1 MNYEEKIE
9 YAEPVVIEKRLMQQL
24 IDPSADV
31 RPLDTEAAE
40 KFLAEYEVLRFE
52 NPLETQICKPFG
64 GEKETE
70 CVTASAVKKET
81 IKEIDAFEHDLDEA
95 RQNRLRAEYLQ
106 ECKSGKEIKP
116 LFGVDIEYENIPWNN
131 PLDEE
136 EMDYLTQITPT
147 SFVLDPKAEPNRVD
161 MLDSALVTKFGA
173 FLNKKNGEIEDD
185 KYYCAPEFRRNEV
198 CYYGT
203 LRLRLYE
210 AGDQVKSFGNWIEQT
225 KSWTG
230 VFDLS
235 QLNFDD
241 KKDIEYALKDLPE
254 KLLREKVFQGAK
266 EDELFWR
273 ENVTAPIEQTLNLL
287 KEPNKAIRLQ
297 VKEKDQSM
305 ADVLERDI
313 REKAEERWKAI
324 ETERNQSKEVLTPEN
339 RRVFDVLFSAYVATE
354 DLQTTLGC
362 KWHWKSGCSVCLL
375 QLRKKAFPSASMNT
389 QWTLR
394 AEIKRS
400 FRSSSPPAS
409 GKNNKNRRRRWQS
422 VLKNKL
428 TTSATIFIST
438 RPTFPTSST
447 GRNAQTACLRMN

>member
-1 MNYEEKIE
+1 MKYEEKIE

-24 IDPSADV
+24 IDPGTDV
-31 RPLDTEAAE
+31 RPLDAKAAE

-81 IKEIDAFEHDLDEA
+81 IKEIDAFEHDLDETI
-95 RQNRLRAEYLQ
+95 QSRLRAEYLQ

-136 EMDYLTQITPT
+136 EMDYLNRITPT

-210 AGDQVKSFGNWIEQT
+210 AGDQVKSFGNWNEQT
-225 KSWTG
+225 KSWSG

-254 KLLREKVFQGAK
+254 KLLRENVFHGAK

-273 ENVTAPIEQTLNLL
+273 ENITAPIEQTLNFL
-287 KEPNKAIRLQ
+287 KEPKQTIKLQ

-324 ETERNQSKEVLTPEN
+324 ETERNQSKAVLTPEN
-339 RRVFDVLFSAYVATE
+339 RKVFDVLFGAYIATE
-354 DLQTTLGC
+354 ELQNHPRLQSALEKRLLGMF
-362 KWHWKSGCSVCLL
+362 VAA
-375 QLRKKAFPSASMNT
+375 QKKGVSLELNEYSMDAPSRNQT
-389 QWTLR
+389 IIQV
-394 AEIKRS
+394 KQ
-400 FRSSSPPAS
+400 PARDRE
-409 GKNNKNRRRRWQS
+409 KQ
-422 VLKNKL
+422 
-428 TTSATIFIST
+428 
-438 RPTFPTSST
+438 
-447 GRNAQTACLRMN
+447 

>member
-354 DLQTTLGC
+354 DLQNHPRLQMALEKAAARYVC
-362 KWHWKSGCSVCLL
+362 CSSEK
-375 QLRKKAFPSASMNT
+375 RRFP
-389 QWTLR
+389 
-394 AEIKRS
+394 
-400 FRSSSPPAS
+400 
-409 GKNNKNRRRRWQS
+409 
-422 VLKNKL
+422 
-428 TTSATIFIST
+428 
-438 RPTFPTSST
+438 RP
-447 GRNAQTACLRMN
+447 Q

>member
-9 YAEPVVIEKRLMQQL
+9 YAEPLVIEKRLMQQL
-24 IDPSADV
+24 IDPGTDI
-31 RPLDTEAAE
+31 RPLNAEAAE
-40 KFLAEYEVLRFE
+40 IFLSEYEVLRFE
-52 NPLETQICKPFG
+52 NPLETQICKPFC

-70 CVTASAVKKET
+70 CVTALAVKKET
-81 IKEIDAFEHDLDEA
+81 IKKIDALEHDLDEA
-95 RQNRLRAEYLQ
+95 RQNQWRTEYLQ
-106 ECKSGKEIKP
+106 DCKSGMEVKP
-116 LFGVDIEYENIPWNN
+116 LFGVDIEYDNISWNN

-136 EMDYLTQITPT
+136 EMDYLNRITPT

-210 AGDQVKSFGNWIEQT
+210 AGDQVKSFGNWNEQT
-225 KSWTG
+225 KSWSG

-254 KLLREKVFQGAK
+254 KLLREKVFHGAK

-273 ENVTAPIEQTLNLL
+273 ENITAPIEQTLNLL
-287 KEPNKAIRLQ
+287 KEPKQTIKLQ

-324 ETERNQSKEVLTPEN
+324 ETERNQSKAVLTPEN
-339 RRVFDVLFSAYVATE
+339 RKVFDVLFGAYIATE
-354 DLQTTLGC
+354 ELQNHPRLQSALEKRLLGMF
-362 KWHWKSGCSVCLL
+362 VAA
-375 QLRKKAFPSASMNT
+375 QKKGVSLELNEYSMDAPSRNQT
-389 QWTLR
+389 IIQV
-394 AEIKRS
+394 KQ
-400 FRSSSPPAS
+400 PARDRE
-409 GKNNKNRRRRWQS
+409 KQ
-422 VLKNKL
+422 
-428 TTSATIFIST
+428 
-438 RPTFPTSST
+438 
-447 GRNAQTACLRMN
+447 

>member
-1 MNYEEKIE
+1 MKYEEKIE
-9 YAEPVVIEKRLMQQL
+9 FAEPVVIEKRLMQQL
-24 IDPSADV
+24 SDPGTDF
-31 RPLDTEAAE
+31 RPLNAEAAE
-40 KFLAEYEVLRFE
+40 IFLAEYEVLRFE

-81 IKEIDAFEHDLDEA
+81 IKEIDAFEHDLDETI
-95 RQNRLRAEYLQ
+95 QSRLRAEYLQ

-136 EMDYLTQITPT
+136 EMDYLNRITPT

-210 AGDQVKSFGNWIEQT
+210 AGDQVKSFGNWNEQT
-225 KSWTG
+225 KSWSG

-273 ENVTAPIEQTLNLL
+273 ENVTTPIEQTLDLL
-287 KEPNKAIRLQ
+287 KEPQQTIKLQ

-324 ETERNQSKEVLTPEN
+324 ETERNQSKAVLTPEN
-339 RRVFDVLFSAYVATE
+339 RKVFDVLFGAYIATE
-354 DLQTTLGC
+354 ELQNHPRLQSALEKRLLGMF
-362 KWHWKSGCSVCLL
+362 VAA
-375 QLRKKAFPSASMNT
+375 QKKGVSLELNEYSMDAPSRNQT
-389 QWTLR
+389 IIQV
-394 AEIKRS
+394 KQ
-400 FRSSSPPAS
+400 PARDRE
-409 GKNNKNRRRRWQS
+409 KQ
-422 VLKNKL
+422 
-428 TTSATIFIST
+428 
-438 RPTFPTSST
+438 
-447 GRNAQTACLRMN
+447 

>member
-9 YAEPVVIEKRLMQQL
+9 YAEPVVIEKRLMQHL

-287 KEPNKAIRLQ
+287 KEPNRAIRLQ

-354 DLQTTLGC
+354 DLQNHPRLQMALEKRLLGMF
-362 KWHWKSGCSVCLL
+362 VAA
-375 QLRKKAFPSASMNT
+375 QKKGVSLGLNEYSMDAPSRNQT
-389 QWTLR
+389 IIQV
-394 AEIKRS
+394 KQ
-400 FRSSSPPAS
+400 PARERE
-409 GKNNKNRRRRWQS
+409 KQ
-422 VLKNKL
+422 
-428 TTSATIFIST
+428 
-438 RPTFPTSST
+438 
-447 GRNAQTACLRMN
+447 

>member
-1 MNYEEKIE
+1 MKYEEKIE

-24 IDPSADV
+24 INPGTDV
-31 RPLDTEAAE
+31 RPLDAKAAE
-40 KFLAEYEVLRFE
+40 KFLAEYEALRFE

-81 IKEIDAFEHDLDEA
+81 IKEIDAFEHDLDET

-136 EMDYLTQITPT
+136 EMDYLNRITPT

-210 AGDQVKSFGNWIEQT
+210 AGDQVKSFGNWNEQT
-225 KSWTG
+225 KSWSG

-254 KLLREKVFQGAK
+254 KLLREKVFHGAK

-273 ENVTAPIEQTLNLL
+273 ENVTAPIEQTLNFL
-287 KEPNKAIRLQ
+287 KEPKQTIKLQ
-297 VKEKDQSM
+297 VNEKDQSM
-305 ADVLERDI
+305 ADVLERGI

-324 ETERNQSKEVLTPEN
+324 ETERNQSKAVLTPEN
-339 RRVFDVLFSAYVATE
+339 RKVFDVLFGAYIATE
-354 DLQTTLGC
+354 ELQNHPRLQSALEKRLLGMF
-362 KWHWKSGCSVCLL
+362 VAA
-375 QLRKKAFPSASMNT
+375 QKKGVSLELNEYSMDAPSRNQT
-389 QWTLR
+389 IIQV
-394 AEIKRS
+394 KQ
-400 FRSSSPPAS
+400 PARDRE
-409 GKNNKNRRRRWQS
+409 KQ
-422 VLKNKL
+422 
-428 TTSATIFIST
+428 
-438 RPTFPTSST
+438 
-447 GRNAQTACLRMN
+447 

>member
-9 YAEPVVIEKRLMQQL
+9 YAEPLVIEKRLMQQL
-24 IDPSADV
+24 IDPGTDI
-31 RPLDTEAAE
+31 RPLNAEAAE
-40 KFLAEYEVLRFE
+40 IFLAEYEVLRFE
-52 NPLETQICKPFG
+52 NPLETQICKPFC

-70 CVTASAVKKET
+70 CVTALAVKKET
-81 IKEIDAFEHDLDEA
+81 IKKIDALEHDLDEA
-95 RQNRLRAEYLQ
+95 RQNQWRTEYLQ
-106 ECKSGKEIKP
+106 DCKSGMEVKP
-116 LFGVDIEYENIPWNN
+116 LFGVDIEYDNISWNN

-136 EMDYLTQITPT
+136 EMDYLNRITPT

-210 AGDQVKSFGNWIEQT
+210 AGDQVKSFGNWNEQT
-225 KSWTG
+225 KSWSG

-254 KLLREKVFQGAK
+254 KLLREKVFHGAK

-273 ENVTAPIEQTLNLL
+273 ENITAPIEQTLNLL
-287 KEPNKAIRLQ
+287 KEPKQTIKLQ

-324 ETERNQSKEVLTPEN
+324 ETERNQSKAVLTPEN
-339 RRVFDVLFSAYVATE
+339 RKVFDVLFGAYIATE
-354 DLQTTLGC
+354 ELQN
-362 KWHWKSGCSVCLL
+362 H
-375 QLRKKAFPSASMNT
+375 PSIN
-389 QWTLR
+389 
-394 AEIKRS
+394 
-400 FRSSSPPAS
+400 F
-409 GKNNKNRRRRWQS
+409 
-422 VLKNKL
+422 
-428 TTSATIFIST
+428 
-438 RPTFPTSST
+438 
-447 GRNAQTACLRMN
+447 

>member
-273 ENVTAPIEQTLNLL
+273 ENVTAPIEQTLRLL
-287 KEPNKAIRLQ
+287 EEPKKEIKLQ
-297 VKEKDQSM
+297 VKEKDLSM
-305 ADVLERDI
+305 ADVLERSI

-324 ETERNQSKEVLTPEN
+324 ETERNQSKAVLTPEN
-339 RRVFDVLFSAYVATE
+339 RKVFDVLFSAYVATE
-354 DLQTTLGC
+354 DLQNHPRLQ
-362 KWHWKSGCSVCLL
+362 KALEKQLLSVFVAA
-375 QLRKKAFPSASMNT
+375 QKKGITVGLNEYSMDAPSRNQT
-389 QWTLR
+389 IIQV
-394 AEIKRS
+394 KQ
-400 FRSSSPPAS
+400 PARDRE
-409 GKNNKNRRRRWQS
+409 KQ
-422 VLKNKL
+422 
-428 TTSATIFIST
+428 
-438 RPTFPTSST
+438 
-447 GRNAQTACLRMN
+447 

>member
-1 MNYEEKIE
+1 MNYEEIIE
-9 YAEPVVIEKRLMQQL
+9 YAEPLVIEKRLMQQL
-24 IDPSADV
+24 IDPGTDI
-31 RPLDTEAAE
+31 RPLNAEAAE
-40 KFLAEYEVLRFE
+40 IFLAEYEVLRFE
-52 NPLETQICKPFG
+52 NPLETQICKPFC

-70 CVTASAVKKET
+70 CVTALAVKKET
-81 IKEIDAFEHDLDEA
+81 IKKIDALEHDLDEA
-95 RQNRLRAEYLQ
+95 RQNQWRTEYLQ
-106 ECKSGKEIKP
+106 DCKSGMEVKP
-116 LFGVDIEYENIPWNN
+116 LFGVDIEYDNISWNN

-136 EMDYLTQITPT
+136 EMDYLNRITPT

-210 AGDQVKSFGNWIEQT
+210 AGDQVKSFGNWNEQT
-225 KSWTG
+225 KSWSG

-254 KLLREKVFQGAK
+254 KLLREKVFHGAK

-273 ENVTAPIEQTLNLL
+273 ENITAPIEQTLNLL
-287 KEPNKAIRLQ
+287 KEPKQTIKLQ

-324 ETERNQSKEVLTPEN
+324 ETERNQSKAVLTPEN
-339 RRVFDVLFSAYVATE
+339 RKVFDVLFGAYIATE
-354 DLQTTLGC
+354 ELQNHPRLQSALEKRLLGMF
-362 KWHWKSGCSVCLL
+362 VAA
-375 QLRKKAFPSASMNT
+375 QKKGVSLELNEYSMDAPSRNQT
-389 QWTLR
+389 IIQV
-394 AEIKRS
+394 KQ
-400 FRSSSPPAS
+400 PARDRE
-409 GKNNKNRRRRWQS
+409 KQ
-422 VLKNKL
+422 
-428 TTSATIFIST
+428 
-438 RPTFPTSST
+438 
-447 GRNAQTACLRMN
+447 

>member
-1 MNYEEKIE
+1 MKYEEKIE

-24 IDPSADV
+24 INPGTDV
-31 RPLDTEAAE
+31 RPLDAKAAE

-81 IKEIDAFEHDLDEA
+81 IKEIDAFEHDLDET

-136 EMDYLTQITPT
+136 EMDYLNRITPT

-210 AGDQVKSFGNWIEQT
+210 AGDQVKSFGNWNEQT
-225 KSWTG
+225 KSWSG

-254 KLLREKVFQGAK
+254 KLLREKVFHGAK

-273 ENVTAPIEQTLNLL
+273 ENVTAPIEQTLNFL
-287 KEPNKAIRLQ
+287 KEPKQTIKLQ
-297 VKEKDQSM
+297 VNEKDQSM
-305 ADVLERDI
+305 ADVLERGI

-324 ETERNQSKEVLTPEN
+324 ETERNQSKAVLTPEN
-339 RRVFDVLFSAYVATE
+339 RKVFDVLFGAYIATE
-354 DLQTTLGC
+354 ELQNHPRLQSALEKRLLGMF
-362 KWHWKSGCSVCLL
+362 VAA
-375 QLRKKAFPSASMNT
+375 QKKGVSLELNEYSMDAPSRNQT
-389 QWTLR
+389 IIQV
-394 AEIKRS
+394 KQ
-400 FRSSSPPAS
+400 PARDRE
-409 GKNNKNRRRRWQS
+409 KQ
-422 VLKNKL
+422 
-428 TTSATIFIST
+428 
-438 RPTFPTSST
+438 
-447 GRNAQTACLRMN
+447 

>member
-9 YAEPVVIEKRLMQQL
+9 YSEPVVIEKRLMQQL

-31 RPLDTEAAE
+31 RPLDAKAAE

-106 ECKSGKEIKP
+106 ECKTGKEIKP

-136 EMDYLTQITPT
+136 EMDYLNQITPT

-210 AGDQVKSFGNWIEQT
+210 AGDQVKSFGNWNEQT
-225 KSWTG
+225 KSWSG

-254 KLLREKVFQGAK
+254 KLLREKVFHGAK

-273 ENVTAPIEQTLNLL
+273 ENVTAPIEQTLILL
-287 KEPNKAIRLQ
+287 KEPKQTIKLQ

-313 REKAEERWKAI
+313 REKAEARWKAI

-339 RRVFDVLFSAYVATE
+339 RQVFDVLFSAYVATE
-354 DLQTTLGC
+354 DLQNHPRLQMALEKRLLGMF
-362 KWHWKSGCSVCLL
+362 VAA
-375 QLRKKAFPSASMNT
+375 QKKGVSLGLNEYSMDAPSRNQT
-389 QWTLR
+389 IIQV
-394 AEIKRS
+394 KQ
-400 FRSSSPPAS
+400 PARDRE
-409 GKNNKNRRRRWQS
+409 KQ
-422 VLKNKL
+422 
-428 TTSATIFIST
+428 
-438 RPTFPTSST
+438 
-447 GRNAQTACLRMN
+447 

>member
-24 IDPSADV
+24 IDPGTDI
-31 RPLDTEAAE
+31 RPLNAEAAE
-40 KFLAEYEVLRFE
+40 IFLAEYEVLRFE
-52 NPLETQICKPFG
+52 NPLETQICKPFC

-70 CVTASAVKKET
+70 CVTALAVKKET
-81 IKEIDAFEHDLDEA
+81 IKKIDALEHDLDEA
-95 RQNRLRAEYLQ
+95 RQNQWRTEYLQ
-106 ECKSGKEIKP
+106 DCKSGMEVKP
-116 LFGVDIEYENIPWNN
+116 LFGVDIEYDNISWNN

-136 EMDYLTQITPT
+136 EMDYLNRITPT

-210 AGDQVKSFGNWIEQT
+210 AGDQVKSFGNWNEQT
-225 KSWTG
+225 KSWSG

-254 KLLREKVFQGAK
+254 KLLREKVFHGAK

-273 ENVTAPIEQTLNLL
+273 ENITAPIEQTLNLL
-287 KEPNKAIRLQ
+287 KEPKQTIKLQ

-324 ETERNQSKEVLTPEN
+324 ETERNQSKAVLTPEN
-339 RRVFDVLFSAYVATE
+339 RKVFDVLFGAYIATE
-354 DLQTTLGC
+354 ELQNHPRLQSALEKRLLGMF
-362 KWHWKSGCSVCLL
+362 VAA
-375 QLRKKAFPSASMNT
+375 QKKGVSLELNEYSMDAPSRNQT
-389 QWTLR
+389 IIQV
-394 AEIKRS
+394 KQ
-400 FRSSSPPAS
+400 PARDRE
-409 GKNNKNRRRRWQS
+409 KQ
-422 VLKNKL
+422 
-428 TTSATIFIST
+428 
-438 RPTFPTSST
+438 
-447 GRNAQTACLRMN
+447 

>member
-1 MNYEEKIE
+1 MKYEEKIE

-24 IDPSADV
+24 IDPGTDV
-31 RPLDTEAAE
+31 RPLHAKAAE

-81 IKEIDAFEHDLDEA
+81 IKEIDAFEHDLDETI
-95 RQNRLRAEYLQ
+95 QSRLRAEYLQ

-136 EMDYLTQITPT
+136 EMDYLNRITPT

-210 AGDQVKSFGNWIEQT
+210 AGDQVKSFGNWNEQT
-225 KSWTG
+225 KSWSG

-241 KKDIEYALKDLPE
+241 KKDIEYALKDLPA
-254 KLLREKVFQGAK
+254 KLLREKVFHGAK

-273 ENVTAPIEQTLNLL
+273 ENITAPIEQTLNLL
-287 KEPNKAIRLQ
+287 KEPKQTIKLQ

-324 ETERNQSKEVLTPEN
+324 ETERNQSKAVLTPEN
-339 RRVFDVLFSAYVATE
+339 RKVFDVLFGAYIATE
-354 DLQTTLGC
+354 ELQNHPRLQSALEKRLLGMF
-362 KWHWKSGCSVCLL
+362 VAA
-375 QLRKKAFPSASMNT
+375 QKKGVSLELNEYSMDAPSRNQT
-389 QWTLR
+389 IIQV
-394 AEIKRS
+394 KQ
-400 FRSSSPPAS
+400 PARDRE
-409 GKNNKNRRRRWQS
+409 KQ
-422 VLKNKL
+422 
-428 TTSATIFIST
+428 
-438 RPTFPTSST
+438 
-447 GRNAQTACLRMN
+447 

>member
-1 MNYEEKIE
+1 MKYEEKIE

-24 IDPSADV
+24 IDPGTDV
-31 RPLDTEAAE
+31 RPLDAKAAE

-81 IKEIDAFEHDLDEA
+81 IKEIDAFEHDLDETI
-95 RQNRLRAEYLQ
+95 QSRLRAEYLK

-136 EMDYLTQITPT
+136 EMDYLNRITPT

-173 FLNKKNGEIEDD
+173 FLNKKNGEIEED

-210 AGDQVKSFGNWIEQT
+210 AGDQVKSFGNWNEQT
-225 KSWTG
+225 KSWSG

-241 KKDIEYALKDLPE
+241 KKDIEYALKDLPD

-273 ENVTAPIEQTLNLL
+273 ENVTAPIEQTLDLL
-287 KEPNKAIRLQ
+287 KEPQQTIKLQ

-324 ETERNQSKEVLTPEN
+324 ETERNQSKAVLTPEN
-339 RRVFDVLFSAYVATE
+339 RKVFDVLFGAYIATE
-354 DLQTTLGC
+354 ELQNHPRLQSALEKRLLGMF
-362 KWHWKSGCSVCLL
+362 VAA
-375 QLRKKAFPSASMNT
+375 QKKGVSLELNEYSMDAPSRNQT
-389 QWTLR
+389 IIQV
-394 AEIKRS
+394 KQ
-400 FRSSSPPAS
+400 PARDRE
-409 GKNNKNRRRRWQS
+409 KQ
-422 VLKNKL
+422 
-428 TTSATIFIST
+428 
-438 RPTFPTSST
+438 
-447 GRNAQTACLRMN
+447 

>member
-1 MNYEEKIE
+1 MKYEEKIE
-9 YAEPVVIEKRLMQQL
+9 FAEPVVIEKRLMQQL
-24 IDPSADV
+24 IDPGTDV
-31 RPLDTEAAE
+31 RPLDTKAAE

-81 IKEIDAFEHDLDEA
+81 IKEIDAFEHDLDETI
-95 RQNRLRAEYLQ
+95 QSRLRAEYIQ

-136 EMDYLTQITPT
+136 EMDYLNRITPT

-210 AGDQVKSFGNWIEQT
+210 AGDQVKSFGNWNEQT
-225 KSWTG
+225 KSWSG

-273 ENVTAPIEQTLNLL
+273 ENVTTPIEQTLDLL
-287 KEPNKAIRLQ
+287 KEPQQTIKLQ

-324 ETERNQSKEVLTPEN
+324 ETERNQSKAVLTPEN
-339 RRVFDVLFSAYVATE
+339 RKVFDVLFGAYIATE
-354 DLQTTLGC
+354 ELQNHPRLQSALEKRLLGMF
-362 KWHWKSGCSVCLL
+362 VAA
-375 QLRKKAFPSASMNT
+375 QKKGVSLELNEYSMDAPSRNQT
-389 QWTLR
+389 IIQV
-394 AEIKRS
+394 KQ
-400 FRSSSPPAS
+400 PARDRE
-409 GKNNKNRRRRWQS
+409 KQ
-422 VLKNKL
+422 
-428 TTSATIFIST
+428 
-438 RPTFPTSST
+438 
-447 GRNAQTACLRMN
+447 

>member
-9 YAEPVVIEKRLMQQL
+9 YAEPLVIEKRLMQQL
-24 IDPSADV
+24 IDPGTDI
-31 RPLDTEAAE
+31 RPLNAEAAE
-40 KFLAEYEVLRFE
+40 IFLAEYEVLRFE
-52 NPLETQICKPFG
+52 NPLETQICKPFC
-64 GEKETE
+64 GEKEAE
-70 CVTASAVKKET
+70 CVTALAVKKET
-81 IKEIDAFEHDLDEA
+81 IKKIDALEHDLDEA
-95 RQNRLRAEYLQ
+95 RQNQWRTEYLQ
-106 ECKSGKEIKP
+106 DCKSGMEVKP
-116 LFGVDIEYENIPWNN
+116 LFGVDIEYDNISWNN

-136 EMDYLTQITPT
+136 EMDYLNRITPT

-210 AGDQVKSFGNWIEQT
+210 AGDQVKSFGNWNEQT
-225 KSWTG
+225 KSWSG

-254 KLLREKVFQGAK
+254 KLLREKVFHGAK

-273 ENVTAPIEQTLNLL
+273 ENITAPIEQTLNLL
-287 KEPNKAIRLQ
+287 KEPKQTIKLQ

-324 ETERNQSKEVLTPEN
+324 ETERNQSKAVLTPEN
-339 RRVFDVLFSAYVATE
+339 RKVFDVLFGAYIATE
-354 DLQTTLGC
+354 ELQNHPRLQSALEKRLLGMF
-362 KWHWKSGCSVCLL
+362 VAA
-375 QLRKKAFPSASMNT
+375 QKKGVSLELNEYSMDAPSRNQT
-389 QWTLR
+389 IIQV
-394 AEIKRS
+394 KQ
-400 FRSSSPPAS
+400 PARDRE
-409 GKNNKNRRRRWQS
+409 KQ
-422 VLKNKL
+422 
-428 TTSATIFIST
+428 
-438 RPTFPTSST
+438 
-447 GRNAQTACLRMN
+447 

>member
-9 YAEPVVIEKRLMQQL
+9 YAEPLVIEKRLMQQL
-24 IDPSADV
+24 IDPGTDV
-31 RPLDTEAAE
+31 RPLDAKAAE

-70 CVTASAVKKET
+70 CVTALAVKKET
-81 IKEIDAFEHDLDEA
+81 IKKIDALEHDLDEA
-95 RQNRLRAEYLQ
+95 RQNQWRTEYLQ
-106 ECKSGKEIKP
+106 DCKSGMEVKP
-116 LFGVDIEYENIPWNN
+116 LFGVDIEYDNISWNN

-136 EMDYLTQITPT
+136 EMDYLNRITPT

-210 AGDQVKSFGNWIEQT
+210 AGDQVKSFGNWNEQT
-225 KSWTG
+225 KSWSG

-254 KLLREKVFQGAK
+254 KLLREKVFHGAK

-273 ENVTAPIEQTLNLL
+273 ENITAPIEQTLNLL
-287 KEPNKAIRLQ
+287 KEPKQTIKLQ

-324 ETERNQSKEVLTPEN
+324 ETERNQSKAVLTPEN
-339 RRVFDVLFSAYVATE
+339 RKVFDVLFGAYIATE
-354 DLQTTLGC
+354 ELQNHPRLQSALEKRLLGMF
-362 KWHWKSGCSVCLL
+362 VAA
-375 QLRKKAFPSASMNT
+375 QKKGVSLELNEYSMDAPSRN
-389 QWTLR
+389 Q
-394 AEIKRS
+394 
-400 FRSSSPPAS
+400 
-409 GKNNKNRRRRWQS
+409 
-422 VLKNKL
+422 
-428 TTSATIFIST
+428 TIIQVKQPT
-438 RPTFPTSST
+438 RD
-447 GRNAQTACLRMN
+447 REKQ

>member
-9 YAEPVVIEKRLMQQL
+9 YAEPLVIEKRLMQQL
-24 IDPSADV
+24 IDPGTDI
-31 RPLDTEAAE
+31 RPLNAEAAE
-40 KFLAEYEVLRFE
+40 IFLAEYEVLRFE
-52 NPLETQICKPFG
+52 NPLETQICKPFC

-70 CVTASAVKKET
+70 CVTALAVKKET
-81 IKEIDAFEHDLDEA
+81 IKKIDALEHDLDEA
-95 RQNRLRAEYLQ
+95 RQNQWRTEYLQ
-106 ECKSGKEIKP
+106 DCKSGMEVKP
-116 LFGVDIEYENIPWNN
+116 LFGVDIEYDNISWEN

-147 SFVLDPKAEPNRVD
+147 SFVLDPKGEPGRID
-161 MLDSALVTKFGA
+161 QLDSALITKFGA
-173 FLNKKNGEIEDD
+173 FLNRKNGEIEDD

-210 AGDQVKSFGNWIEQT
+210 AGDQVKSFGNWNEQT
-225 KSWTG
+225 KSWSG

-254 KLLREKVFQGAK
+254 KLLREKVFHGAK

-273 ENVTAPIEQTLNLL
+273 ENITAPIEQTLNLL
-287 KEPNKAIRLQ
+287 KEPKQTIKLQ

-324 ETERNQSKEVLTPEN
+324 ETERNQSKAVLTPEN
-339 RRVFDVLFSAYVATE
+339 RKVFDVLFGAYIATE
-354 DLQTTLGC
+354 ELQNHPRLQSALEKRLLGMF
-362 KWHWKSGCSVCLL
+362 VAA
-375 QLRKKAFPSASMNT
+375 QKKGVSLELNEYSMDAPSRNQT
-389 QWTLR
+389 IIQV
-394 AEIKRS
+394 KQ
-400 FRSSSPPAS
+400 PARDRE
-409 GKNNKNRRRRWQS
+409 KQ
-422 VLKNKL
+422 
-428 TTSATIFIST
+428 
-438 RPTFPTSST
+438 
-447 GRNAQTACLRMN
+447 

>member
-324 ETERNQSKEVLTPEN
+324 ETERNQSKAVLTPEN
-339 RRVFDVLFSAYVATE
+339 RKVFDVLFGAYIATE
-354 DLQTTLGC
+354 ELQNHPRLQSALEKRLLGMF
-362 KWHWKSGCSVCLL
+362 VAA
-375 QLRKKAFPSASMNT
+375 QKKGVSLELNEYSMDAPSRNQT
-389 QWTLR
+389 IIQV
-394 AEIKRS
+394 KQ
-400 FRSSSPPAS
+400 PARDRE
-409 GKNNKNRRRRWQS
+409 KQ
-422 VLKNKL
+422 
-428 TTSATIFIST
+428 
-438 RPTFPTSST
+438 
-447 GRNAQTACLRMN
+447 

>member
-1 MNYEEKIE
+1 MKYEEKIE

-24 IDPSADV
+24 IDPGTDV
-31 RPLDTEAAE
+31 RPLDAKAAE

-81 IKEIDAFEHDLDEA
+81 IKEIDVFEHDLDETI
-95 RQNRLRAEYLQ
+95 QSRLRAEYLQ

-136 EMDYLTQITPT
+136 EMEYLNRITPT

-210 AGDQVKSFGNWIEQT
+210 AGDQVKSFGNWNEQT
-225 KSWTG
+225 KSWSG

-254 KLLREKVFQGAK
+254 KLLREKVFHGAK

-273 ENVTAPIEQTLNLL
+273 ENITAPIEQTLNLL
-287 KEPNKAIRLQ
+287 KEPKQTIKLQ

-324 ETERNQSKEVLTPEN
+324 ETERNQSKAVLTPEN
-339 RRVFDVLFSAYVATE
+339 RKVFDVLFGAYIATE
-354 DLQTTLGC
+354 ELQNHPRLQSALEKRLLGMF
-362 KWHWKSGCSVCLL
+362 VAA
-375 QLRKKAFPSASMNT
+375 QKKGVSLELNEYSMDAPSRNQT
-389 QWTLR
+389 IIQV
-394 AEIKRS
+394 KQ
-400 FRSSSPPAS
+400 PARDRE
-409 GKNNKNRRRRWQS
+409 KQ
-422 VLKNKL
+422 
-428 TTSATIFIST
+428 
-438 RPTFPTSST
+438 
-447 GRNAQTACLRMN
+447 

>member
-339 RRVFDVLFSAYVATE
+339 RRVFDVLISAYVATE
-354 DLQTTLGC
+354 DLQNHPRLQMALEKRLLGMF
-362 KWHWKSGCSVCLL
+362 VAA
-375 QLRKKAFPSASMNT
+375 QKKGVSLGLNEYSMDAPSRNQT
-389 QWTLR
+389 IIQV
-394 AEIKRS
+394 KQ
-400 FRSSSPPAS
+400 PARDRE
-409 GKNNKNRRRRWQS
+409 KQ
-422 VLKNKL
+422 
-428 TTSATIFIST
+428 
-438 RPTFPTSST
+438 
-447 GRNAQTACLRMN
+447 

>member
-1 MNYEEKIE
+1 MKYEEKIE

-24 IDPSADV
+24 IDPGTDV
-31 RPLDTEAAE
+31 RPLHAKAAE

-81 IKEIDAFEHDLDEA
+81 IKEIDAFEHDLDETI
-95 RQNRLRAEYLQ
+95 QSRLRAEYLK

-136 EMDYLTQITPT
+136 EMDYLNRITPT

-173 FLNKKNGEIEDD
+173 FLKKKNGEIEDD

-210 AGDQVKSFGNWIEQT
+210 AGDQVKSFGNWNEQT
-225 KSWTG
+225 KSWSG

-254 KLLREKVFQGAK
+254 KLLREKVFHGAK

-273 ENVTAPIEQTLNLL
+273 ENITAPIEQTLNLL
-287 KEPNKAIRLQ
+287 KEPKQTIKLQ

-324 ETERNQSKEVLTPEN
+324 ETERNQSKAVLTPEN
-339 RRVFDVLFSAYVATE
+339 RKVFDVLFGAYIATE
-354 DLQTTLGC
+354 ELQNHPRLQSALEKRLLGMF
-362 KWHWKSGCSVCLL
+362 VAA
-375 QLRKKAFPSASMNT
+375 QKKGVSLELNEYSMDAPSRNQT
-389 QWTLR
+389 IIQV
-394 AEIKRS
+394 KQ
-400 FRSSSPPAS
+400 PARDRE
-409 GKNNKNRRRRWQS
+409 KQ
-422 VLKNKL
+422 
-428 TTSATIFIST
+428 
-438 RPTFPTSST
+438 
-447 GRNAQTACLRMN
+447 

>member
-161 MLDSALVTKFGA
+161 MLDSALITKFGA
-173 FLNKKNGEIEDD
+173 FLNRKNGEIEDD

-287 KEPNKAIRLQ
+287 KEPKQTIKLQ

-354 DLQTTLGC
+354 DLQNHPRLQMALEKRLLGMF
-362 KWHWKSGCSVCLL
+362 VAA
-375 QLRKKAFPSASMNT
+375 QKKGVSLGLNEYSMDAPSRNQT
-389 QWTLR
+389 IIQV
-394 AEIKRS
+394 KQ
-400 FRSSSPPAS
+400 PARDRE
-409 GKNNKNRRRRWQS
+409 KQ
-422 VLKNKL
+422 
-428 TTSATIFIST
+428 
-438 RPTFPTSST
+438 
-447 GRNAQTACLRMN
+447 

>member
-9 YAEPVVIEKRLMQQL
+9 YAEPLVIEKRLMQQL
-24 IDPSADV
+24 IDPGTDI
-31 RPLDTEAAE
+31 RPLNGEAAE
-40 KFLAEYEVLRFE
+40 IFLAEYEVLRFE
-52 NPLETQICKPFG
+52 NPLETQICKPFC

-70 CVTASAVKKET
+70 CVTALAVKKET
-81 IKEIDAFEHDLDEA
+81 IKKIDALEHDLDEA
-95 RQNRLRAEYLQ
+95 RQNQWRTEYLQ
-106 ECKSGKEIKP
+106 DCKSGMEVKP
-116 LFGVDIEYENIPWNN
+116 LFGVDIEYDNISWNN

-136 EMDYLTQITPT
+136 EMDYLNRITPT

-210 AGDQVKSFGNWIEQT
+210 AGDQVKSFGNWNEQT
-225 KSWTG
+225 KSWSG

-254 KLLREKVFQGAK
+254 KLLREKVFHGAK

-273 ENVTAPIEQTLNLL
+273 ENITAPIEQTLNLL
-287 KEPNKAIRLQ
+287 KEPKQTIKLQ

-324 ETERNQSKEVLTPEN
+324 ETERNQSKAVLTPEN
-339 RRVFDVLFSAYVATE
+339 RKVFDVLFGAYIATE
-354 DLQTTLGC
+354 ELQNHPRLQSALEKRLLGMF
-362 KWHWKSGCSVCLL
+362 VAA
-375 QLRKKAFPSASMNT
+375 QKKGVSLELNEYSMDAPSRNQT
-389 QWTLR
+389 IIQV
-394 AEIKRS
+394 KQ
-400 FRSSSPPAS
+400 PARDRE
-409 GKNNKNRRRRWQS
+409 KQ
-422 VLKNKL
+422 
-428 TTSATIFIST
+428 
-438 RPTFPTSST
+438 
-447 GRNAQTACLRMN
+447 

>member
-1 MNYEEKIE
+1 MKYEEKIE

-24 IDPSADV
+24 IDPGTDV
-31 RPLDTEAAE
+31 RPLDAKAAE

-81 IKEIDAFEHDLDEA
+81 IKEIDAFEHDLDETI
-95 RQNRLRAEYLQ
+95 QSRLRAEYLK

-136 EMDYLTQITPT
+136 EMDYLNRITPT

-173 FLNKKNGEIEDD
+173 FLKKKNGEIEDD

-210 AGDQVKSFGNWIEQT
+210 AGDQVKSFGNWNEQT
-225 KSWTG
+225 KSWSG
-230 VFDLS
+230 VFDIS

-254 KLLREKVFQGAK
+254 KLLREKVFHGAK

-273 ENVTAPIEQTLNLL
+273 ENITAPIEQTLNLL
-287 KEPNKAIRLQ
+287 KEPKQTIKLQ

-324 ETERNQSKEVLTPEN
+324 ETERNQSKAVLTPEN
-339 RRVFDVLFSAYVATE
+339 RKVFDVLFGAYIATE
-354 DLQTTLGC
+354 ELQNHPRLQSALEKRLLGMF
-362 KWHWKSGCSVCLL
+362 VAA
-375 QLRKKAFPSASMNT
+375 QKKGVSLELNEYSMDAPSRN
-389 QWTLR
+389 Q
-394 AEIKRS
+394 
-400 FRSSSPPAS
+400 
-409 GKNNKNRRRRWQS
+409 
-422 VLKNKL
+422 
-428 TTSATIFIST
+428 TIIQVKQPT
-438 RPTFPTSST
+438 RD
-447 GRNAQTACLRMN
+447 REKQ

>member
-147 SFVLDPKAEPNRVD
+147 SFVLDPKAEPNRVY
-161 MLDSALVTKFGA
+161 MLDSDLVTKF
-173 FLNKKNGEIEDD
+173 
-185 KYYCAPEFRRNEV
+185 
-198 CYYGT
+198 
-203 LRLRLYE
+203 
-210 AGDQVKSFGNWIEQT
+210 
-225 KSWTG
+225 
-230 VFDLS
+230 
-235 QLNFDD
+235 
-241 KKDIEYALKDLPE
+241 
-254 KLLREKVFQGAK
+254 
-266 EDELFWR
+266 
-273 ENVTAPIEQTLNLL
+273 
-287 KEPNKAIRLQ
+287 
-297 VKEKDQSM
+297 
-305 ADVLERDI
+305 
-313 REKAEERWKAI
+313 
-324 ETERNQSKEVLTPEN
+324 
-339 RRVFDVLFSAYVATE
+339 
-354 DLQTTLGC
+354 
-362 KWHWKSGCSVCLL
+362 
-375 QLRKKAFPSASMNT
+375 
-389 QWTLR
+389 
-394 AEIKRS
+394 
-400 FRSSSPPAS
+400 
-409 GKNNKNRRRRWQS
+409 
-422 VLKNKL
+422 
-428 TTSATIFIST
+428 
-438 RPTFPTSST
+438 
-447 GRNAQTACLRMN
+447 

>member
-1 MNYEEKIE
+1 MKYEEKIE

-24 IDPSADV
+24 IDPGTDV
-31 RPLDTEAAE
+31 RPLDAKAAE

-81 IKEIDAFEHDLDEA
+81 IKEIDAFEHDLDETI
-95 RQNRLRAEYLQ
+95 QSRLRAEYLK

-136 EMDYLTQITPT
+136 EMDYLNRITPT

-173 FLNKKNGEIEDD
+173 FLKKKNGEIEDD

-210 AGDQVKSFGNWIEQT
+210 AGDQVKSFGNWNEQT
-225 KSWTG
+225 KSWSG

-254 KLLREKVFQGAK
+254 KLLREKVFHGAK

-273 ENVTAPIEQTLNLL
+273 ENITAPIEQTLNLL
-287 KEPNKAIRLQ
+287 KEPKQTIKLQ

-324 ETERNQSKEVLTPEN
+324 ETERNQSKAVLTPEN
-339 RRVFDVLFSAYVATE
+339 RKVFDVLFGAYIATE
-354 DLQTTLGC
+354 ELQNHPRLQSALEKRLLGMF
-362 KWHWKSGCSVCLL
+362 VAA
-375 QLRKKAFPSASMNT
+375 QKKGVSLELNDYSMDAPSRN
-389 QWTLR
+389 Q
-394 AEIKRS
+394 
-400 FRSSSPPAS
+400 
-409 GKNNKNRRRRWQS
+409 
-422 VLKNKL
+422 
-428 TTSATIFIST
+428 TIIQVKQPT
-438 RPTFPTSST
+438 RD
-447 GRNAQTACLRMN
+447 REKQ

>member
-31 RPLDTEAAE
+31 RPLDAKAAE

-106 ECKSGKEIKP
+106 ECKTGKEIKP

-136 EMDYLTQITPT
+136 EMDYLNQITPT

-354 DLQTTLGC
+354 DLQNHPRLQMALEKRLLGMF
-362 KWHWKSGCSVCLL
+362 VAA
-375 QLRKKAFPSASMNT
+375 QKKGVSLGLNEYSMDAPSRNQT
-389 QWTLR
+389 IIQV
-394 AEIKRS
+394 KQ
-400 FRSSSPPAS
+400 PARERE
-409 GKNNKNRRRRWQS
+409 KQ
-422 VLKNKL
+422 
-428 TTSATIFIST
+428 
-438 RPTFPTSST
+438 
-447 GRNAQTACLRMN
+447 

>member
-9 YAEPVVIEKRLMQQL
+9 YAEPLVIEKRLMQQL
-24 IDPSADV
+24 IDPGTDI
-31 RPLDTEAAE
+31 RPLNAEAAE
-40 KFLAEYEVLRFE
+40 IFLAEYEVLRFE
-52 NPLETQICKPFG
+52 NPLETQICKPFC

-70 CVTASAVKKET
+70 CVTALAVKKET
-81 IKEIDAFEHDLDEA
+81 IKKIDALEHDLDEA
-95 RQNRLRAEYLQ
+95 RQNQWRTEYLQ
-106 ECKSGKEIKP
+106 DCKSGMEVKP
-116 LFGVDIEYENIPWNN
+116 LFGVDIEYDNISWNN

-136 EMDYLTQITPT
+136 EMDYLNRITPT

-210 AGDQVKSFGNWIEQT
+210 AGDQVKSFGNWNEQT
-225 KSWTG
+225 KSWSG

-254 KLLREKVFQGAK
+254 KLLREKVFHGAK

-273 ENVTAPIEQTLNLL
+273 ENITAPIEQTLNLL
-287 KEPNKAIRLQ
+287 KEPKQTIKLQ

-324 ETERNQSKEVLTPEN
+324 ETERNQSKAVLTPEN
-339 RRVFDVLFSAYVATE
+339 RKVFDVLFGAYIATE
-354 DLQTTLGC
+354 ELQNHPRLQSALEKRLLGMF
-362 KWHWKSGCSVCLL
+362 VAA
-375 QLRKKAFPSASMNT
+375 QKKGVSLELNEYSMDAPSRNQT
-389 QWTLR
+389 IIQV
-394 AEIKRS
+394 KQ
-400 FRSSSPPAS
+400 PARERE
-409 GKNNKNRRRRWQS
+409 KQ
-422 VLKNKL
+422 
-428 TTSATIFIST
+428 
-438 RPTFPTSST
+438 
-447 GRNAQTACLRMN
+447 

>member
-9 YAEPVVIEKRLMQQL
+9 YAEPLVIEKRLMQQL
-24 IDPSADV
+24 IDPGTDI
-31 RPLDTEAAE
+31 RPLNAEAAE
-40 KFLAEYEVLRFE
+40 IFLAEYEVLRFE
-52 NPLETQICKPFG
+52 NPLETQICKPFC

-70 CVTASAVKKET
+70 CVTALAVKKET
-81 IKEIDAFEHDLDEA
+81 IKKIDALEHDLDEA
-95 RQNRLRAEYLQ
+95 RQNQWRTEYLQ
-106 ECKSGKEIKP
+106 DCKSGMEVKP
-116 LFGVDIEYENIPWNN
+116 LFGLDIEYDNISWNN

-136 EMDYLTQITPT
+136 EMDYLNRITPT

-210 AGDQVKSFGNWIEQT
+210 AGDQVKSFGNWNEQT
-225 KSWTG
+225 KSWSG

-254 KLLREKVFQGAK
+254 KLLREKVFHGAK

-273 ENVTAPIEQTLNLL
+273 ENITAPIEQTLNLL
-287 KEPNKAIRLQ
+287 KEPKQTIKLQ

-324 ETERNQSKEVLTPEN
+324 ETERNQSKAVLTPEN
-339 RRVFDVLFSAYVATE
+339 RKVFDVLFGAYIATE
-354 DLQTTLGC
+354 ELQNHPRLQTALEKRLLGMF
-362 KWHWKSGCSVCLL
+362 VAA
-375 QLRKKAFPSASMNT
+375 QKKGVSLELNEYSMDAPSRNQT
-389 QWTLR
+389 IIQV
-394 AEIKRS
+394 KQ
-400 FRSSSPPAS
+400 PARDRE
-409 GKNNKNRRRRWQS
+409 KQ
-422 VLKNKL
+422 
-428 TTSATIFIST
+428 
-438 RPTFPTSST
+438 
-447 GRNAQTACLRMN
+447 

>member
-9 YAEPVVIEKRLMQQL
+9 YAEPVVIEKRLMQHL

-287 KEPNKAIRLQ
+287 REPNKAIRLQ

-354 DLQTTLGC
+354 DLQNHPRLQMALEKRLLGMF
-362 KWHWKSGCSVCLL
+362 VAA
-375 QLRKKAFPSASMNT
+375 QKKGVSLGLNEYSMDAPSRNQT
-389 QWTLR
+389 IIQV
-394 AEIKRS
+394 KQ
-400 FRSSSPPAS
+400 PARERE
-409 GKNNKNRRRRWQS
+409 KQ
-422 VLKNKL
+422 
-428 TTSATIFIST
+428 
-438 RPTFPTSST
+438 
-447 GRNAQTACLRMN
+447 

>member
-1 MNYEEKIE
+1 MKYEEKIE

-24 IDPSADV
+24 IDPGTDV
-31 RPLDTEAAE
+31 RPLDAKAAE

-81 IKEIDAFEHDLDEA
+81 IKEIDAFEHDLDETI
-95 RQNRLRAEYLQ
+95 QSRLRAEYLK

-136 EMDYLTQITPT
+136 EMDYLNRITPT

-173 FLNKKNGEIEDD
+173 FLKKKNGEIEDD

-210 AGDQVKSFGNWIEQT
+210 AGDQVKSFGNWNEQT
-225 KSWTG
+225 KSWSG

-254 KLLREKVFQGAK
+254 KLLREKVFHGAK

-273 ENVTAPIEQTLNLL
+273 ENITAPIEQTLNLL
-287 KEPNKAIRLQ
+287 KEPKQTIKLQ

-324 ETERNQSKEVLTPEN
+324 ETERNQSKAVLTPEN
-339 RRVFDVLFSAYVATE
+339 RKVFDVLFGAYIATE
-354 DLQTTLGC
+354 ELQNHPRLQSALEKRLLGMF
-362 KWHWKSGCSVCLL
+362 VAA
-375 QLRKKAFPSASMNT
+375 QKKGVSLELNENSMDAPSRN
-389 QWTLR
+389 Q
-394 AEIKRS
+394 
-400 FRSSSPPAS
+400 
-409 GKNNKNRRRRWQS
+409 
-422 VLKNKL
+422 
-428 TTSATIFIST
+428 TIIQVKQPT
-438 RPTFPTSST
+438 RD
-447 GRNAQTACLRMN
+447 REKQ

>member
-9 YAEPVVIEKRLMQQL
+9 YAEPLVIEKRLMQQL
-24 IDPSADV
+24 IDPGTDI
-31 RPLDTEAAE
+31 RPLNAEAAE
-40 KFLAEYEVLRFE
+40 IFLAEYEVLRFE
-52 NPLETQICKPFG
+52 NPLETQICKPFC

-70 CVTASAVKKET
+70 CVTALAVKKET
-81 IKEIDAFEHDLDEA
+81 IKKIDALEHDLDEA
-95 RQNRLRAEYLQ
+95 RQNQWRTEYLQ
-106 ECKSGKEIKP
+106 DCKSGMEVKP
-116 LFGVDIEYENIPWNN
+116 LFGVDIEYDNISWNN

-136 EMDYLTQITPT
+136 EMDYLNRITPT

-210 AGDQVKSFGNWIEQT
+210 AGDQVKSFGNWNEQT
-225 KSWTG
+225 KSWSG

-254 KLLREKVFQGAK
+254 KLLREKVFHGAK
-266 EDELFWR
+266 EDDLFWR
-273 ENVTAPIEQTLNLL
+273 ENITAPIEQTLNLL
-287 KEPNKAIRLQ
+287 KEPKQTIKLQ

-324 ETERNQSKEVLTPEN
+324 ETERNQSKAVLTPEN
-339 RRVFDVLFSAYVATE
+339 RKVFDVLFGAYIATE
-354 DLQTTLGC
+354 ELQNHPRLQSALEKRLLGMF
-362 KWHWKSGCSVCLL
+362 VAA
-375 QLRKKAFPSASMNT
+375 QKKGVSLELNEYSMDAPSRNQT
-389 QWTLR
+389 IIQV
-394 AEIKRS
+394 KQ
-400 FRSSSPPAS
+400 PARDRE
-409 GKNNKNRRRRWQS
+409 KQ
-422 VLKNKL
+422 
-428 TTSATIFIST
+428 
-438 RPTFPTSST
+438 
-447 GRNAQTACLRMN
+447 

>member
-24 IDPSADV
+24 IDLNTDI
-31 RPLDTEAAE
+31 RPLNAEAAE
-40 KFLAEYEVLRFE
+40 IFLAEYEVLRFE

-70 CVTASAVKKET
+70 CITALAVKKET
-81 IKEIDAFEHDLDEA
+81 IKKIDALEHDLDEA
-95 RQNRLRAEYLQ
+95 RQNQWRTEYLQ
-106 ECKSGKEIKP
+106 DCKSGKEVKP
-116 LFGVDIEYENIPWNN
+116 LFGVDIEYDNISWNN

-136 EMDYLTQITPT
+136 EMDYLNRITPT

-210 AGDQVKSFGNWIEQT
+210 AGDQVKSFGNWNEQT
-225 KSWTG
+225 KSWSG

-254 KLLREKVFQGAK
+254 KLLREKVFHGAK

-273 ENVTAPIEQTLNLL
+273 ENITAPIEQTLNLL
-287 KEPNKAIRLQ
+287 KEPKQTIKLQ

-324 ETERNQSKEVLTPEN
+324 ETERNQSKAVLTPEN
-339 RRVFDVLFSAYVATE
+339 RKVFDVLFGAYIATE
-354 DLQTTLGC
+354 ELQNHPRLQSALEKRQLGMF
-362 KWHWKSGCSVCLL
+362 VAA
-375 QLRKKAFPSASMNT
+375 QKKGVSLELNEYSMDAPSRNQT
-389 QWTLR
+389 IIQV
-394 AEIKRS
+394 KQ
-400 FRSSSPPAS
+400 PARDRE
-409 GKNNKNRRRRWQS
+409 KQ
-422 VLKNKL
+422 
-428 TTSATIFIST
+428 
-438 RPTFPTSST
+438 
-447 GRNAQTACLRMN
+447 

>member
-354 DLQTTLGC
+354 DLQNHPRLQMALEKRLLGMF
-362 KWHWKSGCSVCLL
+362 VAA
-375 QLRKKAFPSASMNT
+375 QKKGVSLGLNEYSMDAPSRN
-389 QWTLR
+389 Q
-394 AEIKRS
+394 
-400 FRSSSPPAS
+400 
-409 GKNNKNRRRRWQS
+409 
-422 VLKNKL
+422 
-428 TTSATIFIST
+428 TIIQVKQAA
-438 RPTFPTSST
+438 RD
-447 GRNAQTACLRMN
+447 REKQ

>member
-24 IDPSADV
+24 IDPGTDV
-31 RPLDTEAAE
+31 RPLDAKAAE

-52 NPLETQICKPFG
+52 NPPETQICKPFG

-210 AGDQVKSFGNWIEQT
+210 AGDQVKSFGNWNEQT

-241 KKDIEYALKDLPE
+241 KEDIKDALGELPE
-254 KLLREKVFQGAK
+254 KLSQEKVFQGAK

-273 ENVTAPIEQTLNLL
+273 ESVMAPVEQTLRLL
-287 KEPNKAIRLQ
+287 EEPKKEIKLQ
-297 VKEKDQSM
+297 VKEKDLSM
-305 ADVLERDI
+305 ADVLERSI

-324 ETERNQSKEVLTPEN
+324 ETKRNQSKEVLTPEN
-339 RRVFDVLFSAYVATE
+339 RKVFDVLFEAYVATE
-354 DLQTTLGC
+354 ELQKHPRLQ
-362 KWHWKSGCSVCLL
+362 KALEKQLLSVFVAA
-375 QLRKKAFPSASMNT
+375 QKKGITVGLNEYAMDAPSRNQT
-389 QWTLR
+389 IIQ
-394 AEIKRS
+394 IKQ
-400 FRSSSPPAS
+400 PARDRE
-409 GKNNKNRRRRWQS
+409 KQ
-422 VLKNKL
+422 
-428 TTSATIFIST
+428 
-438 RPTFPTSST
+438 
-447 GRNAQTACLRMN
+447 